1 VHKSKGVAEE
11 MSDQKN
17 QGDRDYLAIAV
28 FITVLVVFIV
38 SAFYLVKTMRKQD
51 FDDPVKIVSR
61 WMNTHIEK
69 YLEKKKD
76 TRPQKK
82 EDRRLEKH
90 VKAGRK
96 FYNKRMFNRA
106 LQEFDKALKIDPR
119 NFRAL
124 YWRGRVYLK
133 MGHYDKAAVDFKMVV
148 KLKPHYVRPYHNL
161 GWIYYQKGK
170 YEESIQYL
178 NKAIELEPNNG
189 WAHYTR
195 GRSHFKK
202 GDLHGAL
209 RDTKKSCALGYQQ
222 ACSVQKKYENEG
234 KEGNI

>member
-1 VHKSKGVAEE
+1 VHQSQGVAAD
-11 MSDQKN
+11 MSKQKN

-38 SAFYLVKTMRKQD
+38 SALYLVRTMRKQD
-51 FDDPVKIVSR
+51 LDDPVKIVSR

-76 TRPQKK
+76 IRPQKK
-82 EDRRLEKH
+82 KDRKLKKH
-90 VKAGRK
+90 FTAGRK
-96 FYNKRMFNRA
+96 FYNKRMYNRA
-106 LQEFDKALKIDPR
+106 LQEFDRVVKIDPN

-133 MGHYDKAAVDFKMVV
+133 MGHYDKATADFKMVV

-161 GWIYYQKGK
+161 GWLYYQKGK
-170 YEESIQYL
+170 YEESIRYL

-189 WAHYTR
+189 WAYYTR

-202 GDLHGAL
+202 GDLERAL

-222 ACSVQKKYENEG
+222 ACSLQENYENKG
-234 KEGNI
+234 KAGN

>member
-1 VHKSKGVAEE
+1 MHKSKGVAEE
-11 MSDQKN
+11 MSDRNN
-17 QGDRDYLAIAV
+17 QSHRDYLAIAV
-28 FITVLVVFIV
+28 FIAVLVVFIV
-38 SAFYLVKTMRKQD
+38 SAFYLVRTIKKQD

-76 TRPQKK
+76 IRPQKK
-82 EDRRLEKH
+82 KDRKLKKH
-90 VKAGRK
+90 FTAGRK

-106 LQEFDKALKIDPR
+106 LEEFDKALKIDPS
-119 NFRAL
+119 NIRAL

-133 MGHYDKAAVDFKMVV
+133 MGHYDKATADFKMVV

-161 GWIYYQKGK
+161 GWLYYQKGK
-170 YEESIQYL
+170 YEESIHYL

-189 WAHYTR
+189 WAYYTR

-202 GDLHGAL
+202 GDLQEAL
-209 RDTKKSCALGYQQ
+209 RDTKKSCGLGYQQ
-222 ACSVQKKYENEG
+222 ACSVQKKYENQG
-234 KEGNI
+234 REGNQ

>member
-1 VHKSKGVAEE
+1 MRKSPGVAAD
-11 MSDQKN
+11 MSEQKN
-17 QGDRDYLAIAV
+17 QGHRDYLAIAV

-38 SAFYLVKTMRKQD
+38 SAFYLVRTIRKQD
-51 FDDPVKIVSR
+51 FDDPVKIISR

-76 TRPQKK
+76 RELKRHITS
-82 EDRRLEKH
+82 
-90 VKAGRK
+90 GRK
-96 FYNKRMFNRA
+96 FYNKRMYNRA
-106 LQEFDKALKIDPR
+106 LQEFDKAVKIDSN

-133 MGHYDKAAVDFKMVV
+133 MGHYDKAAADFKMVV
-148 KLKPHYVRPYHNL
+148 KLKPHYAKPYHNL

-189 WAHYTR
+189 WAFYTR

-202 GDLHGAL
+202 GDLQRAL

-222 ACSVQKKYENEG
+222 ACSVQEKYENQG
-234 KEGNI
+234 REGNQY

>member
-1 VHKSKGVAEE
+1 
-11 MSDQKN
+11 MSDQEN
-17 QGDRDYLAIAV
+17 QGHRDYLAIAV

-38 SAFYLVKTMRKQD
+38 SAFYLVKTVRKQD
-51 FDDPVKIVSR
+51 IDDPVKIVSR
-61 WMNTHIEK
+61 WVNTHIEK

-82 EDRRLEKH
+82 KDRKLKRH
-90 VKAGRK
+90 FAAGRK
-96 FYNKRMFNRA
+96 FYNKRMYNRA
-106 LQEFDKALKIDPR
+106 LQEFDQAVKIDPS

-133 MGHYDKAAVDFKMVV
+133 MGHYDKATADFKMVV
-148 KLKPHYVRPYHNL
+148 ELKPDYARPYHNL
-161 GWIYYQKGK
+161 GWLSYQKGK

-189 WAHYTR
+189 WAYYTR

-202 GDLHGAL
+202 GDLQSGL

-222 ACSVQKKYENEG
+222 ACSVQKKHEN
-234 KEGNI
+234 KGNKGSI